1 MKARLVIFLS
11 TIAVGLGIYLLVAA
25 VLKDKFVPQEFL
37 EARARGAELAQNI
50 VLLSRESLK
59 NLGQISKY
67 DLEGN
72 VTGALDLISIEINK
86 NQEIRREAIKLSSQ
100 LEKMARAIGA
110 IKPEGA
116 RILATEA
123 VSSEVALVSRL
134 IVYNDFF
141 LQLFGTLETKFQGE
155 EPNPTNRVQQLINN
169 INDEAKAINQFNK
182 RFSESLAE
190 FDKIFVPE

>member
-1 MKARLVIFLS
+1 MRTRLIIFLS

-25 VLKDKFVPQEFL
+25 VLKDRFVPQEFL
-37 EARARGAELAQNI
+37 DARARGAELAQNI

-59 NLGQISKY
+59 NLGQIAKY
-67 DLEGN
+67 DLEGS
-72 VTGALDLISIEINK
+72 VAKAVDLISIEINK

-100 LEKMARAIGA
+100 LEKMARSLNA
-110 IKPEGA
+110 IKPEPA
-116 RILATEA
+116 RVLAIEA
-123 VSSEVALVSRL
+123 ISSEVALVSRL

-182 RFSESLAE
+182 RFNESLAE
-190 FDKIFVPE
+190 FDKIFTGE

>member
-1 MKARLVIFLS
+1 M
-11 TIAVGLGIYLLVAA
+11 
-25 VLKDKFVPQEFL
+25 
-37 EARARGAELAQNI
+37 
-50 VLLSRESLK
+50 
-59 NLGQISKY
+59 
-67 DLEGN
+67 EGN

-190 FDKIFVPE
+190 FHKFFVQE

>member
-1 MKARLVIFLS
+1 MVIFLS

>member
-1 MKARLVIFLS
+1 LVIFLS